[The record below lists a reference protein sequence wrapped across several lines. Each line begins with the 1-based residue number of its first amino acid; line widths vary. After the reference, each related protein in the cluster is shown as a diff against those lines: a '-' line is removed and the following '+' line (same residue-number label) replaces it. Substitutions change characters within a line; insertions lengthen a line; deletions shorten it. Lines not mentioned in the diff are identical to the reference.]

1 MKANFFPQVFP
12 KGTRIVLV
20 DIDNRENLDLLLKLE
35 KKLSIASPGNAP
47 VLFYK
52 NKLTYGADAIKQ
64 LFASRIQ

>member
-1 MKANFFPQVFP
+1 M
-12 KGTRIVLV
+12 

-35 KKLSIASPGNAP
+35 KKLSIAFPGNAP
-47 VLFYK
+47 VLYYK